1 MKPLKLTI
9 KGLNS
14 FVQPQ
19 TIDFEELSSKGIFG
33 IFGPTGSGK
42 STILDGITLALY
54 GDLARHSNGFVN
66 SGEEVRQ
73 ANISLTFQISG
84 AKPRV
89 FQVDRTYTK
98 NKDVSKKPVSKAVLK
113 EITDSGVTVL
123 EEGTGAVN
131 EACQQLVGLKKE
143 DFLRTVVLPQ
153 GKFSEFLM
161 LTGKERNEMLERLFN
176 LEQYGEQLSGKI
188 GEEKRIL
195 SHTIENLKGRLSGY
209 EDVSA
214 EGLEQMEN
222 QYQSWKT
229 EYEKL
234 EKSAVQVQAGFE
246 EKEKLRHLLEEKAG
260 YQRLLENL
268 SNQEEQVRQWENQ
281 AVLAEEILSVRPV
294 YQAWS
299 FKSRERIQAQEK
311 VRRLEQETFAAN
323 RRLDAAVL
331 DLEQAKKEEEAIP
344 ELLEWKRNLELAL
357 PKNQER
363 MELERENEKRKEV
376 LNSLLEEL
384 AEMEQMEKVLEGK
397 KKQAS
402 AAQQEILEK
411 LNQNQVFSELRQ
423 GVQKGLLLETDLEK
437 TKAEWA
443 VAADRKE
450 KRAQRVQALEGEL
463 QKAKNQ
469 EAEALEELA
478 GCRNEDLRQTVRSL
492 RKALKEGQP
501 CPVCGSV
508 HHGSSGFFQAESEE
522 QKEELHLTAQMEIL
536 EERSQHL
543 QEKVSKIQLNLS
555 SEKAKLETEEEQVQT
570 LLEKAESLEMELKQL
585 VQQMAEQGNHGQPDW
600 DFTQTFQMQQ
610 SRIYQMDKTTEDL
623 RNRQNRAE
631 EAAKKLE
638 ESWEAVRK
646 KKAENELKQAKSETE
661 KAQAEGRLYQ
671 LKTEISSL
679 IGEVEAASLELTH
692 TVKQIERIQA
702 EVKNRQQVFEE
713 KRQAAEARQE
723 ALKVGQAEQFFAQSG
738 EKEAQKQLSEAI
750 LNCKRLHAQME
761 TASASVDAAIK
772 TWGLTKEEIEKRKE
786 AVSRYCE
793 ETARITSLIAEKD
806 VQIQGRHLSE
816 EEWKQ
821 AAAEKKQIEIV
832 MEEKRTEGVR
842 LSDGLETGR
851 KRLKEKNDILKE
863 YQKKEHR
870 QALVLQ
876 LEKLIKG
883 KRFVEY
889 AAREKLHYVS
899 REASVLLRQL
909 SCGNYELEC
918 NEQGHFQIVDF
929 KNGGVRRFVN
939 TLSGGEVF
947 LASLSLALALS
958 SQIQLNSH
966 ASLELFFLDEGFG
979 TLDDNLLDIVM
990 DAMENLRSLSSRAI
1004 GLITHVEKIQNQI
1017 PVKLLVKPA
1026 ESGGKGSQVEIVY
1039 S

>member
-84 AKPRV
+84 ANPRV

-98 NKDVSKKPVSKAVLK
+98 NKDASKKPVSKAVLK

-195 SHTIENLKGRLSGY
+195 SHAMENLKGRLSGY
-209 EDVSA
+209 EDVST
-214 EGLEQMEN
+214 EGLDQMEN

-281 AVLAEEILSVRPV
+281 ADLAEEILSIRPV

-299 FKSRERIQAQEK
+299 FKSKERIQAQEK
-311 VRRLEQETFAAN
+311 VRHMEQETFAAN
-323 RRLDAAVL
+323 KKLDAAVL
-331 DLEQAKKEEEAIP
+331 ELEQAKKEEEAIP

-384 AEMEQMEKVLEGK
+384 AELEQTEKGLEGK
-397 KKQAS
+397 KEQAA
-402 AAQQEILEK
+402 AAQQEISEK
-411 LNQNQVFSELRQ
+411 LNQNQVSSELRQ
-423 GVQKGLLLETDLEK
+423 RVQKGLLLETDLEK

-443 VAADRKE
+443 AAADRKE
-450 KRAQRVQALEGEL
+450 KRTQRVQALEGEL
-463 QKAKNQ
+463 QKVKNQ
-469 EAEALEELA
+469 EAEALEELSS
-478 GCRNEDLRQTVRSL
+478 CRNEDLRQTVRNL

-508 HHGSSGFFQAESEE
+508 HHGSSAFSRTESEE
-522 QKEELHLTAQMEIL
+522 QNEELHLTAQMEIL

-555 SEKAKLETEEEQVQT
+555 SEKAKLETEAEQVQT
-570 LLEKAESLEMELKQL
+570 LLDKAESLEMELKQL
-585 VQQMAEQGNHGQPDW
+585 VQQMAEQGNHGQLDW

-623 RNRQNRAE
+623 RNRRNRAE
-631 EAAKKLE
+631 EAVKKLE
-638 ESWEAVRK
+638 ESWEAVSRK
-646 KKAENELKQAKSETE
+646 KVENELKQAKAETE

-679 IGEVEAASLELTH
+679 IGEVESASLELTR
-692 TVKQIERIQA
+692 TVKQIGRIQA
-702 EVKNRQQVFEE
+702 AVKNLQQVFEE
-713 KRQAAEARQE
+713 KRQAAGAMQE
-723 ALKVGQAEQFFAQSG
+723 ALKVGQAEQVFAQSG
-738 EKEAQKQLSEAI
+738 EKEAQEQLSEAI
-750 LNCKRLHAQME
+750 LNCRRLHVQME
-761 TASASVDAAIK
+761 TASVSVDAAIK

-793 ETARITSLIAEKD
+793 EAARITSLIAEKD

-821 AAAEKKQIEIV
+821 AVAEKKQIEIV

-851 KRLKEKNDILKE
+851 KRLKEKNEILKE

-909 SCGNYELEC
+909 SCGTYELEC

-929 KNGGVRRFVN
+929 KNGGVRRSVN

-1017 PVKLLVKPA
+1017 PVKLVVKPA

>member
-1 MKPLKLTI
+1 M
-9 KGLNS
+9 
-14 FVQPQ
+14 QQ
-19 TIDFEELSSKGIFG
+19 TEKAECKQV
-33 IFGPTGSGK
+33 
-42 STILDGITLALY
+42 LD
-54 GDLARHSNGFVN
+54 
-66 SGEEVRQ
+66 E
-73 ANISLTFQISG
+73 
-84 AKPRV
+84 
-89 FQVDRTYTK
+89 
-98 NKDVSKKPVSKAVLK
+98 
-113 EITDSGVTVL
+113 
-123 EEGTGAVN
+123 
-131 EACQQLVGLKKE
+131 
-143 DFLRTVVLPQ
+143 
-153 GKFSEFLM
+153 
-161 LTGKERNEMLERLFN
+161 TGKKQRR
-176 LEQYGEQLSGKI
+176 
-188 GEEKRIL
+188 
-195 SHTIENLKGRLSGY
+195 
-209 EDVSA
+209 
-214 EGLEQMEN
+214 
-222 QYQSWKT
+222 
-229 EYEKL
+229 KL
-234 EKSAVQVQAGFE
+234 PA
-246 EKEKLRHLLEEKAG
+246 LL
-260 YQRLLENL
+260 
-268 SNQEEQVRQWENQ
+268 
-281 AVLAEEILSVRPV
+281 
-294 YQAWS
+294 
-299 FKSRERIQAQEK
+299 
-311 VRRLEQETFAAN
+311 
-323 RRLDAAVL
+323 D
-331 DLEQAKKEEEAIP
+331 KK
-344 ELLEWKRNLELAL
+344 KRNLELAL

-679 IGEVEAASLELTH
+679 IGEVEAASLELTR

-1026 ESGGKGSQVEIVY
+1026 ESGGKGKPGGNCVFLRKAVLHMNAK
-1039 S
+1039 

>member
-19 TIDFEELSSKGIFG
+19 IIDFEELSSKGIFG

-84 AKPRV
+84 ANPRI

-98 NKDVSKKPVSKAVLK
+98 NKDASKKPVSKAVLK

-195 SHTIENLKGRLSGY
+195 SHAMENLKGRLSGY
-209 EDVSA
+209 EDVST
-214 EGLEQMEN
+214 EGLDQMEN

-268 SNQEEQVRQWENQ
+268 SNQEDQVRQWENQ
-281 AVLAEEILSVRPV
+281 ADLAEEILSIRPV

-299 FKSRERIQAQEK
+299 FKSKERIQAQEK

-323 RRLDAAVL
+323 RKLDAAVL
-331 DLEQAKKEEEAIP
+331 ELEQAKKEEEAIP

-384 AEMEQMEKVLEGK
+384 AELEQTEKGLEGK
-397 KKQAS
+397 KKQAA
-402 AAQQEILEK
+402 AAQQEISEK
-411 LNQNQVFSELRQ
+411 LNQNQVSSELRQ
-423 GVQKGLLLETDLEK
+423 RVQKGLLLETDLEK

-443 VAADRKE
+443 AAAARKE
-450 KRAQRVQALEGEL
+450 KRTQRVQALEGEL
-463 QKAKNQ
+463 QKVKNQ
-469 EAEALEELA
+469 EAEALEELSS
-478 GCRNEDLRQTVRSL
+478 CRNEDLRQTVRNL

-508 HHGSSGFFQAESEE
+508 HHGSSAFSGTESEE
-522 QKEELHLTAQMEIL
+522 QNEELHLTAQMEIL

-570 LLEKAESLEMELKQL
+570 LLDKAESLEMELKQL

-610 SRIYQMDKTTEDL
+610 NRIYQMDKTTEDL
-623 RNRQNRAE
+623 RNRRNRAE
-631 EAAKKLE
+631 EAVKKLE
-638 ESWEAVRK
+638 ESWEAVSRK
-646 KKAENELKQAKSETE
+646 KVENELKQAKAETE

-679 IGEVEAASLELTH
+679 IGEVEAASLELTR

-702 EVKNRQQVFEE
+702 AVKNLQQVFEE
-713 KRQAAEARQE
+713 KRQAAGAMQE
-723 ALKVGQAEQFFAQSG
+723 ALKVGQAEQVFAQSG
-738 EKEAQKQLSEAI
+738 EKEAQEQLSEAI
-750 LNCKRLHAQME
+750 LNCRRLHVQME
-761 TASASVDAAIK
+761 TASVSVDAAIK

-793 ETARITSLIAEKD
+793 EAARITSLIAEKD

-821 AAAEKKQIEIV
+821 AVAEKKQIEIV

-851 KRLKEKNDILKE
+851 KRLKEKNEILKE

-899 REASVLLRQL
+899 GEASVLLRQL

-990 DAMENLRSLSSRAI
+990 DALENLRSLSSRAI